1 MKILKKIIL
10 GFLNLLLL
18 NLIILLTISIN
29 LKNFISDG
37 IIKETIKEQIVVIPY
52 QESPT
57 DSNVE
62 SEQINKIL
70 ENKETEALVD
80 KYINLAISGITD
92 EKNLSKINLEE
103 DMLKYLKN
111 NKELLEK
118 ELGLEITDEI
128 VEATEESLKSK
139 ELSESFKQSI
149 SNASKNISPE
159 ERFLLKAYSFLTSRD
174 FKILVLVLIT
184 LDLILIGIIQK
195 SYYKWLKSL
204 GISLI
209 LSGLGTLFM
218 SMAVKAIVV
227 NLSPLKEF
235 NIKSLTYSSIILM
248 VVGIILSIVQIFIDK
263 KYKIQGESTDEVS
276 EISNA

>member
-18 NLIILLTISIN
+18 NLIILLIISIN
-29 LKNFISDG
+29 LKSFISDG

-70 ENKETEALVD
+70 ESKEVQDLIN
-80 KYINLAISGITD
+80 KYIDITISGITD
-92 EKNLSKINLEE
+92 EKNLSKINLEK

-118 ELGLEITDEI
+118 ELGIEITDEI

-139 ELSESFKQSI
+139 ELSESFKQTI
-149 SNASKNISPE
+149 TNASKNISPE
-159 ERFLLKAYSFLTSRD
+159 ERFLLNAYSFLTSLD

-227 NLSPLKEF
+227 NLSSLKEF
-235 NIKSLTYSSIILM
+235 NIKALTYSSIILM
-248 VVGIILSIVQIFIDK
+248 IVGIILSITQIFIDK
-263 KYKIQGESTDEVS
+263 KYTIQGESTDEVS
-276 EISNA
+276 EISNT

>member
-18 NLIILLTISIN
+18 NLIILLIISIN
-29 LKNFISDG
+29 LKSFISDG

-70 ENKETEALVD
+70 ESKEVQDLIN
-80 KYINLAISGITD
+80 KYIDITISGITD

-118 ELGLEITDEI
+118 ELGIEITDEI

-139 ELSESFKQSI
+139 ELSESFKQTI
-149 SNASKNISPE
+149 TNASKNISPE
-159 ERFLLKAYSFLTSRD
+159 ERFLLNAYSFLTSLD

-227 NLSPLKEF
+227 NLSSLKEF
-235 NIKSLTYSSIILM
+235 NIKALTYSSIILM
-248 VVGIILSIVQIFIDK
+248 IVGIILSITQIFIDK
-263 KYKIQGESTDEVS
+263 KYTIQGESTDEVS
-276 EISNA
+276 EISNT